1 MQIFDFIY
9 LTYNHLKY
17 FLSEYVEMS
26 ATIIISIIISM
37 TSIYLFILVIY
48 LTSVVNDSEWTG
60 SISHKNM
67 KLFSLFCSNK
77 DSKCAITKGNQT
89 IIATQYSIS

>member
-37 TSIYLFILVIY
+37 TSIYYLFILVIY

-60 SISHKNM
+60 TIFLQKY
-67 KLFSLFCSNK
+67 KAVFFVLF
-77 DSKCAITKGNQT
+77 
-89 IIATQYSIS
+89 